1 MNSEEQNGGIMN
13 KEEIMKYNGEEELR
27 RMKLK
32 YLRKKNKEVK

>member
-32 YLRKKNKEVK
+32 YLRKKNKEIK